1 MANNLFNMSEA
12 ASIGIHSMVFIAK
25 SDGKVNVNKLAEE
38 FNFSKH
44 HVAKVLQRLNK
55 FDMLGSTRGPSGGF
69 YLKVEPNDIS
79 LLDIYEA
86 IEGKLPNMKCPMG
99 YEHCP
104 FKKCLLGTIV
114 NDMSKQFKEYLNEKT
129 LQYYLDNNY

>member
-1 MANNLFNMSEA
+1 MSNSLFNMSEA

-25 SDGKVNVNKLAEE
+25 NKDRVNVNKLAEE

-44 HVAKVLQRLNK
+44 HVAKVMQRLNK
-55 FDMLGSTRGPSGGF
+55 FGMLDSSRGPSGGF
-69 YLKVEPNDIS
+69 FLKMEPKDIS

-86 IEGKLPNMKCPMG
+86 IEGKLPKMNCPMG
-99 YEHCP
+99 YDHCP

-114 NDMSKQFKEYLNEKT
+114 NDMSEQFKIYLEEKS
-129 LQYYLDNNY
+129 LQYYLDNNF

>member
-1 MANNLFNMSEA
+1 MSEA

-25 SDGKVNVNKLAEE
+25 NKNRVNVNKLAEE

-44 HVAKVLQRLNK
+44 HVAKVMQRLNK
-55 FDMLGSTRGPSGGF
+55 FGMLDSSRGPSGGF
-69 YLKVEPNDIS
+69 FLKMEPKDIS

-86 IEGKLPNMKCPMG
+86 IEGKLPKMNCPMG
-99 YEHCP
+99 YDHCP

-114 NDMSKQFKEYLNEKT
+114 NDMSEQFKIYLEEKS
-129 LQYYLDNNY
+129 LQYYLDNNF

>member
-1 MANNLFNMSEA
+1 MSNNLFNMSEA
-12 ASIGIHSMVFIAK
+12 ASIGIHCMVFIAK
-25 SDGKVNVNKLAEE
+25 SDKMVNVNKLSEK

-44 HVAKVLQRLNK
+44 HVAKVMQRLNK
-55 FDMLGSTRGPSGGF
+55 VGMLGSSRGPAGGF
-69 YLKVEPNDIS
+69 FLKVSPAEVS

-86 IEGKLPNMKCPMG
+86 IEGKLPKMNCPMG
-99 YEHCP
+99 YDHCP

-114 NDMSKQFKEYLNEKT
+114 NDMSEHFRNYLEEKT

>member
-1 MANNLFNMSEA
+1 MSNSLFNMSEA

-25 SDGKVNVNKLAEE
+25 NEKMTNVNLLAEE

-44 HVAKVLQRLNK
+44 HVAKVMQRLNK
-55 FDMLGSTRGPSGGF
+55 VGMLGSNRGPSGGF
-69 YLKVEPNDIS
+69 FLKQKPEEIS

-86 IEGKLPNMKCPMG
+86 IEGKLPKMNCPMG
-99 YEHCP
+99 YDHCP

-114 NDMSKQFKEYLNEKT
+114 NDMSEQFRIYLEEKT

>member
-1 MANNLFNMSEA
+1 MSNSLFNMSEA

-25 SDGKVNVNKLAEE
+25 NKNRVNVNKLAEE

-44 HVAKVLQRLNK
+44 HVAKVMQRLNK
-55 FDMLGSTRGPSGGF
+55 FGMLDSSRGPSGGF
-69 YLKVEPNDIS
+69 FLKMEPKDIS

-86 IEGKLPNMKCPMG
+86 IEGKLPKMNCPMG
-99 YEHCP
+99 YDHCP

-114 NDMSKQFKEYLNEKT
+114 NDMSEQFKIYLEEKS
-129 LQYYLDNNY
+129 LQYYLDNNF

>member
-1 MANNLFNMSEA
+1 MSNNLFNMSEA
-12 ASIGIHSMVFIAK
+12 ASIGIHCMVFIAK
-25 SDGKVNVNKLAEE
+25 SDKQINVNKLSEE

-44 HVAKVLQRLNK
+44 HVAKVMQRLNK
-55 FDMLGSTRGPSGGF
+55 VGMLKSNRGPAGGF
-69 YLKVEPNDIS
+69 YLNMSPSEIS

-86 IEGKLPNMKCPMG
+86 IEGKLPSMNCPMG
-99 YEHCP
+99 YNHCP

-114 NDMSKQFKEYLNEKT
+114 NDMSAQFKVYLQEKT